1 MPCTLGLAPW
11 CTFKVRA
18 ILLKVRCRA
27 VNVVI
32 VEETVV
38 RISDILDTLIY
49 VEALTCKR

>member
-1 MPCTLGLAPW
+1 MVEVVD
-11 CTFKVRA
+11 KVMV

-32 VEETVV
+32 AEETAV
-38 RISDILDTLIY
+38 RIFGIVDTLIY